1 MKLYYSKGAC
11 SLAVRIIIHEL
22 NLNAEFISVD
32 LKTKKTEHGED
43 FISINH
49 KNSVAALVLDSGEVL
64 TENVVIMQYLAD
76 THNATHLL
84 APTTDLKRYRI
95 LEWMNYL
102 TTEIH
107 KTYGPLFSPATS
119 EDMKQHYSRPLL
131 ARKFQLIEDHLQK
144 NHYLMGESFT
154 LPDAYLFVMLRW
166 LVPIAKLSFD
176 QFPNLKRYFETL
188 KQRETIQTSLKE
200 EGLSS

>member
-22 NLNAEFISVD
+22 NLNAEFIAVD

-43 FISINH
+43 YLKINP
-49 KNSVAALVLDSGEVL
+49 KGSVSALILENGEVL

-76 THNATHLL
+76 THKATNVL
-84 APTTDLKRYRI
+84 PPVGDMKRYRV
-95 LEWMNYL
+95 LEWANYI

-107 KTYGPLFSPATS
+107 KSFGPFFSPDFPSDFRQNTLL
-119 EDMKQHYSRPLL
+119 PLL
-131 ARKFQLIEDHLQK
+131 ERKFQLIENHIK
-144 NHYLMGESFT
+144 NHHYLIGETFT

-166 LVPIAKLSFD
+166 LTPVAKISFD
-176 QFPNLKRYFETL
+176 KFPNLKRYFEAL
-188 KQRETIQTSLKE
+188 KNYKSIEVALKE
-200 EGLSS
+200 EGLG